1 MGTYKQR
8 QYEPDEAEISPYFHV
23 SHNRSILLDI
33 YFSYLIFVVSF
44 YEYSILVKCSVL
56 LSRKKKDH

>member
-44 YEYSILVKCSVL
+44 
-56 LSRKKKDH
+56 